1 MAATRALE
9 QTLGLIGRSGIT
21 LLRHISSVWWLFME
35 TLRALRHA
43 ALTRRLLGERAFYR
57 QMEEIGVRS
66 LPIIVFIAFLA
77 GVILAMQTFFQMKR
91 LGAES
96 LIGGMVAI
104 SLTRELA
111 PLLTAL
117 IVAGRVGAAF
127 TAEIGSM
134 KVSEEVLAL
143 ETIGINP
150 IGFLVVP
157 RFLAMTLM
165 LPCLVVF
172 ADVLGILGGYAIGA
186 GHFDISAG
194 SYLSSARD
202 ALDFKDF
209 ASSAVKAVL
218 FGWIIVL
225 LSCYRGLIV
234 EGGPEEVGRS
244 TMEAVVSSMVLIIVV
259 DFFVT
264 GFFYYS
270 FYLFK
275 VQVL

>member
-9 QTLGLIGRSGIT
+9 QTLGLIGRGGIT

-35 TLRALRHA
+35 TLLALRHA

-150 IGFLVVP
+150 VRFLVVP
-157 RFLAMTLM
+157 RFLAMTIM

-172 ADVLGILGGYAIGA
+172 ADVLGILGGYAIGS

-194 SYLSSARD
+194 SYFSSARD
-202 ALDFKDF
+202 ALGLKDF

-244 TMEAVVSSMVLIIVV
+244 TMEAVVSSMVLIVVV

>member
-1 MAATRALE
+1 
-9 QTLGLIGRSGIT
+9 
-21 LLRHISSVWWLFME
+21 
-35 TLRALRHA
+35 
-43 ALTRRLLGERAFYR
+43 
-57 QMEEIGVRS
+57 MEEIGVRS
-66 LPIIVFIAFLA
+66 LPIIIFIAFLA

-150 IGFLVVP
+150 VGFLVVP
-157 RFLAMTLM
+157 RFLAMMFM
-165 LPCLVVF
+165 LPVLTVF
-172 ADVLGILGGYAIGA
+172 ANVLGILGGYAIGA
-186 GHFDISAG
+186 GHFDISAA
-194 SYLSSARD
+194 SYLASARD
-202 ALDFKDF
+202 ALSLKDF
-209 ASSAVKAVL
+209 AASAVKSVL

-244 TMEAVVSSMVLIIVV
+244 TMEAVVSSMVLIIVI

>member
-1 MAATRALE
+1 MAATRPIE

-21 LLRHISSVWWLFME
+21 FLRHVSSVWWLFLD
-35 TLRALRHA
+35 TLRMLRQR
-43 ALTRRLLGERAFYR
+43 ALTRRLLGDRAIYR

-66 LPIIVFIAFLA
+66 LPIISFIAFLA

-96 LIGGMVAI
+96 LIGGMVAL

-117 IVAGRVGAAF
+117 VVAGRVGAAF

-143 ETIGINP
+143 ETIGVSP
-150 IGFLVVP
+150 VGFLVVP

-165 LPCLVVF
+165 LPCLTVF
-172 ADVLGILGGYAIGA
+172 ADVLGILGGYGIGA
-186 GHFDISAG
+186 GHFHISAG
-194 SYLSSARD
+194 SYLTSARD
-202 ALDFKDF
+202 ALALKDF
-209 ASSAVKAVL
+209 AASAVKSVL
-218 FGWIIVL
+218 FGWIIVM